1 MNDVVREC
9 MVVFVLQY
17 PQIDRCLDIA
27 RKDLMISESLWGR
40 LSDDLIVSD
49 AHHLLLYRLLPL
61 SFHY

>member
-17 PQIDRCLDIA
+17 PQIDRCLDIG
-27 RKDLMISESLWGR
+27 RRDLMISGCLWGR
-40 LSDDLIVSD
+40 LNDDLVVLE
-49 AHHLLLYRLLPL
+49 AHNLLLYRLLPL